1 MPLPRLR
8 PIIAAVGLRNTAT
21 RYGYAGQLLHWLVVA
36 GIIASYF
43 TAEGSESDNDALM
56 ALHRSLGVTILA
68 LAVLRVAWRLL
79 DRSPDFP
86 AAMARWQRT
95 AARGAHAILYALLF
109 ALPLTGWLLSS
120 VEGDPVVLFGWLT
133 LPPLPSGADEDLLE
147 EVHEALFNVL
157 LAVAVLHAAAA
168 LKHHFWD
175 RDGVLRSML
184 PGRGGPA

>member
-1 MPLPRLR
+1 M
-8 PIIAAVGLRNTAT
+8 GLRNSPT

-36 GIIASYF
+36 GIIASYL
-43 TAEGSESDNDALM
+43 TAEGSESDNDALI
-56 ALHRSLGVTILA
+56 ALHRSLGITILA
-68 LAVLRVAWRLL
+68 LAALRVAWRLL
-79 DRSPDFP
+79 DRTPDFP

-95 AARGAHAILYALLF
+95 AARVAHATLYALLF

-120 VEGDPVVLFGWLT
+120 AEGDPVVVFGGLT
-133 LPPLPSGADEDLLE
+133 LPPLPWVADEDLLE

-157 LAVAVLHAAAA
+157 LAVALLHAAAA

>member
-8 PIIAAVGLRNTAT
+8 PIIAAVGLRNTPT

-56 ALHRSLGVTILA
+56 ALHRSLGITILA